1 MNVAYKHYAATIVLA
16 AFIILT
22 LSAYHGG
29 PATGGIGNQTG
40 SPGAGNCGNCHNGG
54 TDTTFSSISIRK
66 KGHPSGDSIRYYT
79 ASETY
84 VITIRG
90 KHNTYNTFG
99 YQMLLLDTNKIPKG
113 KFISFGNYGHGHPL
127 SNPNIAENNTRIKAD
142 TSGWFE
148 DVLEWQSP
156 TKSSGKLTLYA
167 IVNAVDYDGKPSN
180 DKVGNTMSIT
190 LQDSIPP
197 GIDTS
202 TGIGNK
208 ITQPYISIYPNPA
221 NNVMNIYTN
230 NDHSDLKLS
239 LFDIHGRHISKYTIY
254 QHTNI
259 MSINTSSIADG
270 YYILAVSDTKHSKI
284 VLVRITH

>member
-1 MNVAYKHYAATIVLA
+1 MKVIPKHYAATIVLA
-16 AFIILT
+16 LFIILT

-29 PATGGIGNQTG
+29 TANGGMGNQTG

-54 TDTTFSSISIRK
+54 TDTTFSAISIHK
-66 KGHPSGDSIRYYT
+66 KGQPSGDSIRYYT

-90 KHNTYNTFG
+90 RHSSHTTFG
-99 YQMLLLDTNKIPKG
+99 YQMLLIDSNNTPKG
-113 KFISFGNYGHGHPL
+113 KFTSFGSYGHGHPQA
-127 SNPNIAENNTRIKAD
+127 SPNIAENYTRIPAD
-142 TSGWFE
+142 TTGWFE
-148 DVLEWQSP
+148 DILEWQSP
-156 TKSSGKLTLYA
+156 AKSSGTLTLYA
-167 IVNAVDYDGKPSN
+167 IVNAVDNDGKPSN
-180 DKVGNTMSIT
+180 DKAGNTMSIT

-197 GIDTS
+197 DTDTS
-202 TGIGNK
+202 TSIGN
-208 ITQPYISIYPNPA
+208 IIQPYISIYPNPA
-221 NNVMNIYTN
+221 NNVMNVYTN

-239 LFDIHGRHISKYTIY
+239 LFDIHGRLISKYTIY

-284 VLVRITH
+284 VVVRITH

>member
-1 MNVAYKHYAATIVLA
+1 MKAAPKHYAATIVLA

-54 TDTTFSSISIRK
+54 ADTTFSTISNRK
-66 KGHPSGDSIRYYT
+66 KVQISGDSIRYYT
-79 ASETY
+79 ASQTY

-90 KHNTYNTFG
+90 RHSTYTTFG
-99 YQMLLLDTNKIPKG
+99 YQMLLLDSNNTPKG
-113 KFISFGNYGHGHPL
+113 KFTSFGSYGHGHPQA
-127 SNPNIAENNTRIKAD
+127 SPNIAEHYTRIPAD
-142 TSGWFE
+142 TTGWFK

-156 TKSSGKLTLYA
+156 KTSSGKLTLYA

-180 DKVGNTMSIT
+180 DKAGNTMSIT

-202 TGIGNK
+202 TSIGN
-208 ITQPYISIYPNPA
+208 TFMQPDISIYPNPA
-221 NNVMNIYTN
+221 DAIVHIQTN
-230 NDHSDLKLS
+230 Q
-239 LFDIHGRHISKYTIY
+239 LFPALLTVYNTSGKPIY
-254 QHTNI
+254 QKLLLTKK
-259 MSINTSSIADG
+259 NTISTTSFPVG
-270 YYILAVSDTKHSKI
+270 TYYITIKSTYHFYNKTIQV
-284 VLVRITH
+284 TH